1 MLVLILDAKGSTN
14 QGRANW
20 AGSQR
25 LWTETALQPASH
37 RHSLS
42 AVIPLASSSPSAP
55 ERSPG
60 KVQDPSSRPGKRIYW
75 KDTRLL
81 VKLKG
86 ELKNRKSY
94 TRSYST
100 AFSWA
105 PLLERVNTT
114 CFFCSCVVLLKSQSP
129 GGENLMDYVSILW
142 MY

>member
-55 ERSPG
+55 EHSPG
-60 KVQDPSSRPGKRIYW
+60 KVQDPSSRPGKR
-75 KDTRLL
+75 KL
-81 VKLKG
+81 VKEAKNKIKFHGGATESKNLLSFVLFFNYLFEMVKWARASFTKG
-86 ELKNRKSY
+86 TE
-94 TRSYST
+94 
-100 AFSWA
+100 AFGLF
-105 PLLERVNTT
+105 P
-114 CFFCSCVVLLKSQSP
+114 
-129 GGENLMDYVSILW
+129 
-142 MY
+142 